1 MLQPSGEKTLILIS
15 KTLWKRN
22 GLELFTP
29 IASNK
34 NRSKSNKN
42 LENMTRI
49 NKAQLPR

>member
-1 MLQPSGEKTLILIS
+1 MLQPSGGNALILIS
-15 KTLWKRN
+15 KTLWKIN

-34 NRSKSNKN
+34 NGSKSNKN
-42 LENMTRI
+42 LETMTRI